1 MDLGPRADVWRI
13 AGEADAPFGGEGPFR
28 AFTWLILS
36 FAELTCRM
44 LQGMLADSM
53 RDSCLRTV
61 HETLLVRYAQLALD
75 GLSVGSDGDRDDAAT
90 RGAGVVRRIAHMYLP
105 TGRVWAAVFEAAD
118 AGGMCVLR
126 GVYDMWMLTDVRA
139 ATLAWGTW
147 LLGQGRIND
156 FYRVL
161 QQASELASQW
171 HHALA
176 EEKWMIEGFTLVS
189 VLVYHVE

>member
-1 MDLGPRADVWRI
+1 M
-13 AGEADAPFGGEGPFR
+13 
-28 AFTWLILS
+28 ILS

-126 GVYDMWMLTDVRA
+126 GVYDMWMLTEVRA

-147 LLGQGRIND
+147 LLGQGRGAEAKD
-156 FYRVL
+156 AVVRARSML
-161 QQASELASQW
+161 GSEER
-171 HHALA
+171 ALLEKAWTEAMAGEDRGAGTEEA
-176 EEKWMIEGFTLVS
+176 EER
-189 VLVYHVE
+189 